1 MRHPPTD
8 FDISML
14 DFLYQMKIP
23 YCVVL
28 TKSDK
33 LNKTEFN
40 ARISSIKD
48 ELGIYGENIKI
59 TQKLPSD
66 ATGNGQGIDKI
77 KEILEGN

>member
-40 ARISSIKD
+40 ARMSSIKD

-59 TQKLPSD
+59 IPAS
-66 ATGNGQGIDKI
+66 ATNGQGIDKI